1 MMEIASSHCEN
12 STKSEVFPFTAALPF
27 QWIVPTGQGP
37 TVASVGGDW
46 PPGPGSTDLQSLAP
60 SSL

>member
-27 QWIVPTGQGP
+27 QWIVPTDDQGDEL
-37 TVASVGGDW
+37 TCNQLVMTNANANGYEM
-46 PPGPGSTDLQSLAP
+46 STYII
-60 SSL
+60 